1 MTDDVNDIL
10 KQSLLLL
17 LGLVV
22 VVDGACCIILMGLGI
37 LGWCG
42 PATGLEFILVS
53 TAPFKSHTKCSYEI
67 GIPTQES

>member
-22 VVDGACCIILMGLGI
+22 VVDGACCIILMGLRGFWDGVVLRLVWSLSWSLPPLSRVI
-37 LGWCG
+37 L
-42 PATGLEFILVS
+42 T
-53 TAPFKSHTKCSYEI
+53 SYEI